1 MAVVKRPFI
10 SESGFQSTGFTVDTA
25 GNVTVRTITNTYTP
39 PAPAVVPD
47 FNVEETAGAFTWK
60 KDGTAVAGTNP
71 TITVE
76 RGKTY
81 SINLNLSSLAFNI
94 FKADTNNSAVPG
106 ELYSTGLSHTNIVTG
121 ATLVSGSKNFSQT
134 WQQQTS
140 GANRTVEYFT
150 PDTTGTSYANKKL
163 PVVITL
169 HDSGSNSTTGLAS
182 INYITNSI
190 LIAPQ
195 GYLNTW
201 NVGYQSSKANDIALL
216 DSIIADLENYD
227 NVDTR
232 EITIVGYGNGAQLAL
247 QYSLYNQ
254 SATIKHIIC
263 YNGLL
268 HLDQYN
274 STLQK
279 FYSYSLNSVNNDTS
293 TEITWTELTPIG
305 QRKVLMFNGEQ
316 ELNFLFN
323 GGSYLGQTLYGGVDS
338 VHGMAVANAYSG
350 TKITSPSLQPNGSN
364 LYDYTNVKMYSF
376 PTVANNFSAV
386 QNDIR
391 SLITTQITPGTYLD
405 VPTSTTLTDAQAQG
419 QQTGNLSYTVP
430 VDAPDSMFYGDSDGN
445 PFGTVTVTQPSVIGV
460 GVFSSILNT
469 GNLLQNGVN
478 ANIEMKPTGTGLIT
492 INPETTGTINNMNIN
507 TAQLTTSGNVN
518 LTPNAD
524 VTISPQASGTLTI
537 SPLAVGT
544 LDNVTVGGTTPRN
557 GTFSNIVS
565 SQGTLNSTTIGLTT
579 AAQAAFTSATVTSGP
594 ATANS
599 LTRKSY
605 VDNTA
610 TVLSIALGA

>member
-1 MAVVKRPFI
+1 M
-10 SESGFQSTGFTVDTA
+10 
-25 GNVTVRTITNTYTP
+25 
-39 PAPAVVPD
+39 
-47 FNVEETAGAFTWK
+47 
-60 KDGTAVAGTNP
+60 
-71 TITVE
+71 
-76 RGKTY
+76 
-81 SINLNLSSLAFNI
+81 
-94 FKADTNNSAVPG
+94 PG

-121 ATLVSGSKNFSQT
+121 ATLLSGTKNFSQT

-150 PDTTGTSYANKKL
+150 PDTTGTAYANKKL
-163 PVVITL
+163 PVVIAL

-279 FYSYSLNSVNNDTS
+279 FYSYSLNSVDNDTS
-293 TEITWTELTPIG
+293 TEISWTELTPIG
-305 QRKVLMFNGEQ
+305 QRKILMFNGEQ
-316 ELNFLFN
+316 ELNFLFS

-338 VHGMAVANAYSG
+338 IHGMAVANAYSG
-350 TKITSPSLQPNGSN
+350 TKITSPTLQPNGSN
-364 LYDYTNVKMYSF
+364 LYDYSDVKMYSF

-594 ATANS
+594 TTANS
-599 LTRKSY
+599 VTRKSY

>member
-10 SESGFQSTGFTVDTA
+10 SENGFQSTGFAVDTA

-39 PAPAVVPD
+39 PVPAVVPD
-47 FNVEETAGAFTWK
+47 FNVNETAGAFTWK
-60 KDGTAVAGTNP
+60 QDGTAVSGNNP
-71 TITVE
+71 TITFE

-81 SINLNLSSLAFNI
+81 SINLNLNSLAFNI
-94 FKADTNNSAVPG
+94 FKADTNNSAIPG

-121 ATLVSGSKNFSQT
+121 ATLTSGSRNFAQT
-134 WQQQTS
+134 WQQETT
-140 GANRTVEYFT
+140 GANRTAQYFV
-150 PDTTGTSYANKKL
+150 PDTTGTAFATKKL
-163 PVVITL
+163 PVVIAL
-169 HDSGSNSTTGLAS
+169 HESGSNSTTGLAS
-182 INYITNSI
+182 INYITNSV

-201 NVGYQSSKANDIALL
+201 NVGYQASKADDIALL

-232 EITIVGYGNGAQLAL
+232 EITIIGFGNGAQLAL
-247 QYSLYNQ
+247 QYSAYNQ

-274 STLQK
+274 STLNK
-279 FYSYSLNSVNNDTS
+279 FYNYSLTSVDNDTS
-293 TEITWTELTPIG
+293 TEIAWTEVTPIG
-305 QRKVLMFNGEQ
+305 QRKILMFNGEQ

-323 GGSYLGQTLYGGVDS
+323 GGTYLNQTLYGGIDS
-338 VHGMAVANAYSG
+338 VFAMARANVYNGA
-350 TKITSPSLQPNGSN
+350 KITSGDLQPNGSK
-364 LYDYTNVKMYSF
+364 LYDYSDVKMYAF

-386 QNDIR
+386 QNDLR

-405 VPTSTTLTDAQAQG
+405 IPTATTLTDAQAQG

-430 VDAPDSMFYGDSDGN
+430 VDAPDSMFYADSDGN

-469 GNLLQNGVN
+469 GNLIQNGVN

-492 INPETTGTINNMNIN
+492 INPETTGIINNMNVN
-507 TAQLTTSGNVN
+507 TAQLTTTGSVN

-524 VTISPQASGTLTI
+524 VTISPQGSGTLTI
-537 SPLAVGT
+537 SPLATGT
-544 LDNVTVGGTTPRN
+544 LDNVTVGGTVPKN

-565 SQGTLNSTTIGLTT
+565 AQGTLNSTTIGLTT